1 MRKTFIALA
10 LAGTTTLGVG
20 GVVAAQSQSPQP
32 HGERGMMSG
41 MMDGMMGNMREMM
54 GRMMRDC
61 PMMGA
66 MGSGPSA
73 ALEQRETLG
82 LTHAQ
87 AEQMESLRS
96 RASAAQSEMMPRMHA
111 IHAELAQLTGRD
123 QFDKTAV
130 RRTFAR
136 MGELHTDMGVAM
148 LRAQHDVQQVLTPE
162 QRAILAKSQ
171 GERGQMMGGDHM
183 RGMMGSIGNMDQ
195 MGDASGMGMMQ
206 HCPMMQRMMQGMM
219 QSDTGAS
226 QRLSRPDST
235 SGSRQ

>member
-1 MRKTFIALA
+1 MRKTFLALA

-73 ALEQRETLG
+73 ALEQREALG
-82 LTHAQ
+82 LTDAQ
-87 AEQMESLRS
+87 AERMESLRS
-96 RASAAQSEMMPRMHA
+96 RASEAQSEMMPRMHA
-111 IHAELAQLTGRD
+111 IHAELAQLTGRG
-123 QFDKTAV
+123 QFDEAAV

-148 LRAQHDVQQVLTPE
+148 LRAQYDAQQVLTPE
-162 QRAILAKSQ
+162 QRAMLAESQ

-183 RGMMGSIGNMDQ
+183 RGMMGSMDQ
-195 MGDASGMGMMQ
+195 IGGMGVMQ
-206 HCPMMQRMMQGMM
+206 HCPMMQGMMRGMM

-226 QRLSRPDST
+226 HRTSRPDSA
-235 SGSRQ
+235 SEQRQ